1 MTVDAPM
8 TGPDN
13 ASPQDWLWFE
23 QALLDTGWARSVR
36 IGLRHGLIDS
46 IVTDVA
52 AATDDAVH
60 ATGLP
65 GLANLHSHAFQRG
78 MAGLAEVRGPSQDSF
93 WTWRETM
100 YRFVDRLRPDEVAA
114 IAAMAFVEML
124 EGGFTRVAEF
134 HYLHHDIDGR
144 PYANPGEMAEAI
156 AAAAAQAGIG
166 LTLLPVFYAHSGFGG
181 AEPVDAQRRFIND
194 LDGFQRLLQDSGRA
208 TSNLADAVIGVAPH
222 SLRAVT
228 GEELRAVCA
237 MSGGPIHVH
246 IAEQVREVEDC
257 LAWSSARPVDLLFD
271 TVEVDRR
278 WCLVHATH
286 ASPAE
291 LRRMA
296 ASGAVAGLCPITEAN
311 LGDGVFPAGDYLAA
325 GGVWG
330 VGSDSNVSISAGQ
343 ELRMLEYSQRLMQR
357 SRNVM
362 ADPAGGSTGA
372 AMVRAA
378 LAGGSQASGTEVIT
392 GLGLG
397 QVADIIA
404 LAAPDGSA
412 ALPGDRALDHW
423 IFVAGDRS
431 VDAVW
436 RRGRQVVQEGRHVA
450 RPDIVRRYG
459 RALSRV
465 LSDA

>member
-1 MTVDAPM
+1 MTVDAPR
-8 TGPDN
+8 TGPDI
-13 ASPQDWLWFE
+13 ASPPAWLWFE

-36 IGLRHGLIDS
+36 IGLRNGLIDS

-52 AATDDAVH
+52 AAPDDSVH

-78 MAGLAEVRGPSQDSF
+78 MAGLAEVRGSSRDSF

-100 YRFVDRLRPDEVAA
+100 YRFVDRLRPDEITA
-114 IAAMAFVEML
+114 IAAMAFAEML

-134 HYLHHDIDGR
+134 HYLHHDINGR
-144 PYANPGEMAEAI
+144 PYANPGEMADAI
-156 AAAAAQAGIG
+156 AAAAEQTGIA
-166 LTLLPVFYAHSGFGG
+166 LTLLPVFYAHSAFGG
-181 AEPVDAQRRFIND
+181 AAPVEAQRRFVND

-208 TSNLADAVIGVAPH
+208 TSNLPDAVLGVAPH

-228 GEELRAVCA
+228 GEELRAVCG
-237 MSGGPIHVH
+237 MSRGPIHIH

-257 LAWSSARPVDLLFD
+257 LAWSGVRPVDLLFD

-286 ASPAE
+286 TSPGE
-291 LRRMA
+291 LQRIA

-311 LGDGVFPAGDYLAA
+311 LGDGVFPAVDYLAA

-343 ELRMLEYSQRLMQR
+343 ELRMLEYSQRLLQR

-362 ADPAGGSTGA
+362 ADPAGGSTGG

-378 LAGGSQASGTEVIT
+378 LAGGAQATGTDVIA
-392 GLGLG
+392 GLGEG
-397 QVADIIA
+397 QVADLIA

-412 ALPGDRALDHW
+412 APPGDHALDHW
-423 IFVAGDRS
+423 IFVTGDGS

-436 RRGRQVVQEGRHVA
+436 RRGRQLVKEGRHVA
-450 RPDIVRRYG
+450 RPDIVRRYAT
-459 RALSRV
+459 ALSRV

>member
-1 MTVDAPM
+1 VTVDTPK
-8 TGPDN
+8 TGPDTV
-13 ASPQDWLWFE
+13 SPQDSLWFE
-23 QALLDTGWARSVR
+23 QALLDKGWARSVR
-36 IGLRHGLIDS
+36 IRLRNGLIDS
-46 IVTDVA
+46 IERGVA
-52 AATDDAVH
+52 AAPGDQVH

-100 YRFVDRLRPDEVAA
+100 YRFVDRLRPDEVSA
-114 IAAMAFVEML
+114 IAAMAFAEML

-144 PYANPGEMAEAI
+144 PYADPGEMADAI
-156 AAAAAQAGIG
+156 AAAADQTGIG

-181 AEPVDAQRRFIND
+181 APPVEAQRRFVND
-194 LDGFQRLLQDSGRA
+194 LDGFQRLLQDSSRA
-208 TSNLADAVIGVAPH
+208 ISSLPDAVIGVAPH

-228 GEELRAVCA
+228 ADELRAVCG
-237 MSGGPIHVH
+237 MTDGPIHIH

-257 LAWSSARPVDLLFD
+257 LAWSGARPVDLLFD

-278 WCLVHATH
+278 WCLIHATH
-286 ASPAE
+286 TSPVE

-311 LGDGVFPAGDYLAA
+311 LGDGVFPAADYLAA
-325 GGVWG
+325 GGAWG

-343 ELRMLEYSQRLMQR
+343 ELRMLEYSQRLVHR

-362 ADPAGGSTGA
+362 ADPEGGSSGG

-378 LAGGSQASGTEVIT
+378 LAGGAQATGTDIVV
-392 GLGLG
+392 GLSPG

-404 LAAPDGSA
+404 LAAPDGCSPP
-412 ALPGDRALDHW
+412 LEDRALDHW
-423 IFVAGDRS
+423 IFVAADRP
-431 VDAVW
+431 VEAVW
-436 RRGRQVVQEGRHVA
+436 RRGRQVVRDGRHIA
-450 RPDIVRRYG
+450 RQSIVRRY
-459 RALSRV
+459 AETLSRV
-465 LSDA
+465 LDDA